1 MSRSERGIAA
11 VIGFGFLGEDDFLW
25 ARCCITDAGR
35 GEVYICPRCSE
46 SGDVTVTNSQRAA
59 AG

>member
-35 GEVYICPRCSE
+35 GEVYICPALLQVR
-46 SGDVTVTNSQRAA
+46 
-59 AG
+59 